1 MSGKSI
7 RELYVGETAQ
17 IESTISLENAQRYA
31 EITQDNNPLHFDTEE
46 ARRSRYRRPIAHGMI
61 LAGFVSGVIG
71 AKLPGFGCIYE
82 SQTMRFLHP
91 VFYGE
96 RILTRVTVKE
106 LLLEQNRVRLLTE
119 CLNEQDQTVMVGEA
133 VILPRKEK

>member
-1 MSGKSI
+1 MSGKTI
-7 RELYVGETAQ
+7 RELYVGESAQ
-17 IESTISLENAQRYA
+17 MESIISMEDAQRYA

-46 ARRSRYRRPIAHGMI
+46 AKQSRYQRPIAHGMI

-82 SQTMRFLHP
+82 SQTMRFLRP

-96 RILTRVTVKE
+96 TIFTRVTVKE
-106 LLLEQNRVRLLTE
+106 ILPEQNRVRLTTE
-119 CLNEQDQTVMVGEA
+119 CLNEKKQTVMVGEA